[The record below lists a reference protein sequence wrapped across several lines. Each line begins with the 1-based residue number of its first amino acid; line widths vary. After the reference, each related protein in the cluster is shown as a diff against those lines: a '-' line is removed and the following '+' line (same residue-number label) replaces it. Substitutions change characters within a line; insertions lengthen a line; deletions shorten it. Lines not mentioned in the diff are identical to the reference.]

1 MDQFRRLLGRLSLK
15 QQVTIAVA
23 VVAVIAGIIGISKW
37 NKERN
42 FRPVFTNLAAE
53 DAGQVLARIRES
65 GVEYRLGE
73 NGSSIL
79 APSEKV
85 AELRL
90 QLASAGLPK
99 SGRMGFELF
108 DKTNFGA
115 TDFAEQINYHRA
127 LEGELERSVMSLSE
141 VEQARVHIT
150 FPKDSVYLE
159 SKQPAKASVMV
170 KLRTGAKLSAQ
181 NVLAVC
187 HLTASAVEG
196 LLPEAVSVL
205 DMSGNLLNRPRKA
218 GIEGSDAPEAGL
230 EYRQKLERDLIGKIN
245 TTLEPLLGAEKYRAG
260 VSVDCDFTSGEQ
272 SEETFDP
279 TKSVMTTSQR
289 TEDGTSVTAAAG
301 VPGTASNLPRP
312 SSRPGTGSGGTNRRT
327 ENISY
332 QSSRMVKHLKLPQ
345 GSVKRI
351 SVSVLLDQTVRF
363 DKGKRVIEPPSPEKL
378 KVVKDL
384 VAGIAGVVPERGD
397 QIIVESF
404 PFESTLSLEQQN
416 SGPAAP
422 LLPAPSAGQWLQ
434 QLMQKNVAV
443 VAGVAGGILL
453 LLAGFVVFKMK
464 RKKVSATVT
473 AGLGAAGSDRRAIGG
488 RLDSQKA
495 LETEL
500 AEEAAAKE
508 QQDREVLKSLKLP
521 AITTKKTEVL
531 VKHIGMETKKDPAVM
546 AQVIRS
552 WLNNMDN

>member
-1 MDQFRRLLGRLSLK
+1 
-15 QQVTIAVA
+15 
-23 VVAVIAGIIGISKW
+23 
-37 NKERN
+37 
-42 FRPVFTNLAAE
+42 
-53 DAGQVLARIRES
+53 
-65 GVEYRLGE
+65 
-73 NGSSIL
+73 
-79 APSEKV
+79 
-85 AELRL
+85 
-90 QLASAGLPK
+90 
-99 SGRMGFELF
+99 
-108 DKTNFGA
+108 
-115 TDFAEQINYHRA
+115 
-127 LEGELERSVMSLSE
+127 
-141 VEQARVHIT
+141 
-150 FPKDSVYLE
+150 
-159 SKQPAKASVMV
+159 
-170 KLRTGAKLSAQ
+170 
-181 NVLAVC
+181 
-187 HLTASAVEG
+187 
-196 LLPEAVSVL
+196 
-205 DMSGNLLNRPRKA
+205 
-218 GIEGSDAPEAGL
+218 
-230 EYRQKLERDLIGKIN
+230 
-245 TTLEPLLGAEKYRAG
+245 
-260 VSVDCDFTSGEQ
+260 
-272 SEETFDP
+272 
-279 TKSVMTTSQR
+279 MTTSQR

-384 VAGIAGVVPERGD
+384 VVGIAGVVPERGD

>member
-464 RKKVSATVT
+464 RKRVSATVT

>member
-384 VAGIAGVVPERGD
+384 VVGIAGVVPERGD